1 MATSPLDVKLRV
13 GFKVF
18 ALVGW
23 KQDLPAALDESN
35 AKVRIEG
42 LPDTL
47 NPEIM
52 DREKA
57 EAFLT
62 ALPKL
67 PAKARKAISGKTLYL
82 NNPDLMLGVTAPT
95 RAAAFNGEFTLA
107 IAQVQ
112 GDLVMARSMVA
123 VDCGLA
129 RDRAREAREKVRASE
144 DETKQMEAKLPSVS
158 GSPDK
163 EKELLTALSNA
174 KSRRFALALV
184 WRENSQAW
192 AACPDAPKTA
202 KSDLKAAQEAAKT
215 YAVPGPSGMQ

>member
-13 GFKVF
+13 GSKVF
-18 ALVGW
+18 PLAGW
-23 KQDLPAALDESN
+23 QQDLPAALEASN
-35 AKVRIEG
+35 ARVRIAG

-57 EAFLT
+57 EAFLA

-82 NNPDLMLGVTAPT
+82 NYPDLMLGVTAPA
-95 RAAAFNGEFTLA
+95 RAAAFNGKFTLEVA
-107 IAQVQ
+107 DVQ
-112 GDLVMARSMVA
+112 GDLVLARSRVA

-129 RDRAREAREKVRASE
+129 RDRAAEAREKVRASE
-144 DETKQMEAKLPSVS
+144 DETKEMEAKLPKVT
-158 GSPDK
+158 GSPE

-174 KSRRFALALV
+174 RSRRFALAVV

-192 AACPDAPKTA
+192 AACPDAPPAA
-202 KSDLKAAQEAAKT
+202 KSDLKAAQKAANA
-215 YAVPGPSGMQ
+215 YAVPGPSGMH